1 MTAVNL
7 LAIETSTEACSA
19 AVHADG
25 RIFARADVAP
35 QRHAELILLMC
46 EAVLAEAGLRLQ
58 DLDGLGFGR
67 GPGAFTG
74 VRIAAGVIQG
84 IALGTGLKVAA
95 VSSLAA
101 LAQGVV
107 RTRAASHV
115 LAGMDARMGEIYIAA
130 YAADQGEATSVSA
143 EAIGSAAAVALPQDG
158 RWSGAG
164 TAFAVY
170 GEVLRGRLGNRL
182 SAIYPESYPLAQDVA
197 ALATGMFARGE
208 AVEAEFALPVY
219 LRDRVVDAAAMPP

>member
-1 MTAVNL
+1 MAAVKL

-19 AVHADG
+19 AVHDDG
-25 RIFARADVAP
+25 RICARAEIAP

-107 RTRAASHV
+107 RTRAASQV

-130 YAADQGEATSVSA
+130 YAAHRGEATAVSA
-143 EAIGSAAAVALPQDG
+143 EAIGRAADVTLPQDG

-164 TAFAVY
+164 SAFAVY
-170 GEVLRGRLGNRL
+170 GEVLGARLGDHL
-182 SAIYPESYPLAQDVA
+182 AAIYPQTYPLAQDA
-197 ALATGMFARGE
+197 ATLAVGMFARGE
-208 AVEAEFALPVY
+208 AVEAELALPVY

>member
-1 MTAVNL
+1 MAAVNL

-25 RIFARADVAP
+25 RICMREAIAP
-35 QRHAELILLMC
+35 QRHAELILPMC

-58 DLDGLGFGR
+58 DLDGLAFGR

-74 VRIAAGVIQG
+74 VRIATGVIQG

-101 LAQGVV
+101 LAQGIV
-107 RTRAASHV
+107 RAHRASRV
-115 LAGMDARMGEIYIAA
+115 LAAMDARMGEIYLAA
-130 YAADQGEATSVSA
+130 YEADQGLATSISA
-143 EAIGSAAAVALPQDG
+143 EQIGRAADVLLPQDG

-164 TAFAVY
+164 TAFAAY
-170 GEVLRGRLGNRL
+170 GEVLRARLGDRL
-182 SAIYPESYPLAQDVA
+182 AAVYPEACPLAQDVA
-197 ALATGMFARGE
+197 ALAVGMFARGE
-208 AVEAEFALPVY
+208 AVEAELALPVY